1 LRVWST
7 GDGGSLAQRRS
18 WWWEAAARLSDKLQQ
33 HNAALLAG
41 GIAMYGLLSVFPG
54 LAAAVSLY
62 GLFATPGEAVQQMQA
77 FAGVLPQEAWQ
88 ILSTQL
94 QSIAAHDHGT
104 LTAAAALGLL
114 IALWSARLTMS
125 AVMTA
130 TNIAFETADK
140 RSYLRQILVSLLLT
154 VAAIIGFIAM
164 LLLGVVVP
172 LLLGVLG
179 TSRWVQGSVMVL
191 RWLLLWGFAV
201 LGLEMVYRYAP
212 AREARRWRWVSWG
225 SALAATGWLAISGL
239 FAIYVRTIAGYD
251 RTYGALGG
259 VVVLLMWFYFL
270 SLIVILGAEINAV
283 LERQRRA
290 QRRAL
295 GRAIA

>member
-1 LRVWST
+1 MRAWST
-7 GDGGSLAQRRS
+7 AGGGSLAQRRP
-18 WWWEAAARLSDKLQQ
+18 WWWEAAVRVSDKLQQ

-54 LAAAVSLY
+54 LAAAVSIY
-62 GLFATPGEAVQQMQA
+62 GLFATPGEAIQQMQV

-88 ILSTQL
+88 IFSIQL

-104 LTAAAALGLL
+104 LTVAAALGLL

-130 TNIAFETADK
+130 TNIAYETAEK
-140 RSYLRQILVSLLLT
+140 RGYPKQILVSLLLT
-154 VAAIIGFIAM
+154 FAAIIGFIAM

-172 LLLGVLG
+172 LLLAVLG
-179 TSRWVQGSVMVL
+179 TSPWVQDLVALL

-201 LGLEMVYRYAP
+201 FGLQMVYRYAP

-225 SALAATGWLAISGL
+225 SALAATGWLTVSGL

-251 RTYGALGG
+251 RTYGTLGG
-259 VVVLLMWFYFL
+259 AVVLLMWFYFL
-270 SLIVILGAEINAV
+270 SLIVILGAEVDAV

-290 QRRAL
+290 QRRAMS
-295 GRAIA
+295 RAMA

>member
-1 LRVWST
+1 VWSS
-7 GDGGSLAQRRS
+7 GDGGSVAQRRS

-104 LTAAAALGLL
+104 LTVAAALGLL

-140 RSYLRQILVSLLLT
+140 RSYLRQTLVSLLLT

-212 AREARRWRWVSWG
+212 AREARRRRWVSWG

-239 FAIYVRTIAGYD
+239 LAIYVRTIAGYD

-283 LERQRRA
+283 LERQKRS